1 MDKDKRGVYDKS
13 FDAILSI
20 VVKKSLG
27 IQPLNDAEQA
37 IFEQWYTS
45 SEKNREIFHSLG
57 ENVKTEELITL
68 MESDFAERQFKAV
81 QKRIAQTEVEQQ
93 PTQQAI
99 FRNVTKQSRL
109 NKTYWY
115 IAAASVAVL
124 MGLFIRQNMNKQNQQ
139 KLLAQEISSVYM
151 LDDEGGQP
159 ILIEDESISFMSNK
173 EQVQHGVDA
182 AKEGTDPQES
192 ETTGGLTAVATKTK
206 TVVVPKGKEVNIVLP
221 DGSKV
226 WLGGNSTISFPE
238 KFSNELREVS
248 FSGEAFFDVVKDEP
262 IRFVVT
268 SSNIKTIVYGTEFYV
283 TSLVG
288 MDYTAVSLLTGSVEV
303 ALQAGIST
311 MLQPG
316 EKAVNYNG
324 EDDFER
330 QTFNVEALRAVK
342 EGMFIFWG
350 DKIKDI
356 IPVLNNWYDYT
367 ISCDEEIEN
376 AIFYLKINKKTP
388 IEDVLRTLSST
399 NRVGYAIN
407 TEAKLIKLTTRN

>member
-1 MDKDKRGVYDKS
+1 MDKDKKGVYDEN
-13 FDAILSI
+13 FGAIFSI

-27 IQPLNDAEQA
+27 IQPLNDAEQTM
-37 IFEQWYTS
+37 FVQWYTA
-45 SEKNREIFHSLG
+45 SEKNRKIIHSLG
-57 ENVKTEELITL
+57 EKTKMEELITL
-68 MESDFAERQFKAV
+68 MESDFGERQFKAV
-81 QKRIAQTEVEQQ
+81 QKRIAQTEFEQQ
-93 PTQQAI
+93 STQQAI
-99 FRNVTKQSRL
+99 FRNATKQSRL
-109 NKTYWY
+109 NKSYWY
-115 IAAASVAVL
+115 IAVASVAVL
-124 MGLFIRQNMNKQNQQ
+124 MGLFIRQNVNKQKQQ

-151 LDDEGGQP
+151 LDGEGGQP
-159 ILIEDESISFMSNK
+159 IPIEEESISFVSKK
-173 EQVQHGVDA
+173 EQVQ
-182 AKEGTDPQES
+182 EETYPQES
-192 ETTGGLTAVATKTK
+192 VKTERLTAVVAKTK

-303 ALQAGIST
+303 ALHAGIST
-311 MLQPG
+311 ILHPG

-324 EDDFER
+324 QDSFEL

>member
-1 MDKDKRGVYDKS
+1 
-13 FDAILSI
+13 
-20 VVKKSLG
+20 
-27 IQPLNDAEQA
+27 
-37 IFEQWYTS
+37 
-45 SEKNREIFHSLG
+45 
-57 ENVKTEELITL
+57 
-68 MESDFAERQFKAV
+68 
-81 QKRIAQTEVEQQ
+81 
-93 PTQQAI
+93 
-99 FRNVTKQSRL
+99 
-109 NKTYWY
+109 
-115 IAAASVAVL
+115 
-124 MGLFIRQNMNKQNQQ
+124 
-139 KLLAQEISSVYM
+139 
-151 LDDEGGQP
+151 
-159 ILIEDESISFMSNK
+159 
-173 EQVQHGVDA
+173 
-182 AKEGTDPQES
+182 
-192 ETTGGLTAVATKTK
+192 
-206 TVVVPKGKEVNIVLP
+206 
-221 DGSKV
+221 
-226 WLGGNSTISFPE
+226 
-238 KFSNELREVS
+238 
-248 FSGEAFFDVVKDEP
+248 
-262 IRFVVT
+262 
-268 SSNIKTIVYGTEFYV
+268 
-283 TSLVG
+283 

>member
-1 MDKDKRGVYDKS
+1 
-13 FDAILSI
+13 
-20 VVKKSLG
+20 
-27 IQPLNDAEQA
+27 
-37 IFEQWYTS
+37 
-45 SEKNREIFHSLG
+45 
-57 ENVKTEELITL
+57 
-68 MESDFAERQFKAV
+68 
-81 QKRIAQTEVEQQ
+81 
-93 PTQQAI
+93 
-99 FRNVTKQSRL
+99 
-109 NKTYWY
+109 
-115 IAAASVAVL
+115 
-124 MGLFIRQNMNKQNQQ
+124 
-139 KLLAQEISSVYM
+139 
-151 LDDEGGQP
+151 
-159 ILIEDESISFMSNK
+159 
-173 EQVQHGVDA
+173 
-182 AKEGTDPQES
+182 
-192 ETTGGLTAVATKTK
+192 
-206 TVVVPKGKEVNIVLP
+206 
-221 DGSKV
+221 
-226 WLGGNSTISFPE
+226 
-238 KFSNELREVS
+238 
-248 FSGEAFFDVVKDEP
+248 
-262 IRFVVT
+262 
-268 SSNIKTIVYGTEFYV
+268 
-283 TSLVG
+283 

-303 ALQAGIST
+303 ALQTGIST